1 MNCQISEVDDS
12 VSEVG
17 SPPGPSAEDGE
28 DFSNADGDETVS
40 EASTVSQSTKR
51 PLDKCGVQ
59 KAKKEKKS
67 EMSVN

>member
-1 MNCQISEVDDS
+1 MKIDCQISEVDDS

-17 SPPGPSAEDGE
+17 SPPSPSAEDGE
-28 DFSNADGDETVS
+28 DFSNADETVS

-51 PLDKCGVQ
+51 PLDKCGFQ
-59 KAKKEKKS
+59 NARKEKKS